1 MRCAVVLLDTLVP
14 FAACTSEPPPPQ
26 QSAAGVQEDSV
37 GYASRVFVAS
47 AFNRREH
54 HIALPNTLG
63 AASRRGAFG
72 EKHSHG
78 PVEPGATHPLR
89 AGRAARTAP

>member
-1 MRCAVVLLDTLVP
+1 MRCTVALLGTFVL